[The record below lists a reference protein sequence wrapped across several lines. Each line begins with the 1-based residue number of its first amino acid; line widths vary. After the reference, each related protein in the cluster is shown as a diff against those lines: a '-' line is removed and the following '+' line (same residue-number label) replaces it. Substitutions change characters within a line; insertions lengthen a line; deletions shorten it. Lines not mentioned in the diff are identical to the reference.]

1 MPTRPALLLAFA
13 VLAIA
18 ALVVTFV
25 PLMQVSYVETESH
38 VVTESYTMTETYNEE
53 VPVDYE
59 VLEADRSNLWWR
71 RTSDCWVTLR
81 NEGNVSGLF
90 RVQFDLVAEIGTAA
104 TKVIWQN
111 VEAGRQSKAVVRYY
125 DGYVQSFTYSIT
137 PPLQVVTTSQGVPG
151 THEVVEYTEVERTK
165 KVPVLEYMREWR
177 GKS

>member
-1 MPTRPALLLAFA
+1 MTRTAVLLALA
-13 VLAIA
+13 VVAIVG
-18 ALVVTFV
+18 LVVAFA
-25 PLMQVSYVETESH
+25 PLMQVSYVDAESH
-38 VVTESYTMTETYNEE
+38 VVTEAYTVTETYTEQ

-59 VLEADRSNLWWR
+59 VIEAEISNLWWR

-81 NEGNVSGLF
+81 NSGNVSGRF

-104 TKVIWQN
+104 TKVVWQT
-111 VEAGRQSKAVVRYY
+111 VEAGRQGKAVVRYY

-137 PPLQVVTTSQGVPG
+137 PPTVAVITSREVPG

-165 KVPVLEYMREWR
+165 KVPVLEYLREWR